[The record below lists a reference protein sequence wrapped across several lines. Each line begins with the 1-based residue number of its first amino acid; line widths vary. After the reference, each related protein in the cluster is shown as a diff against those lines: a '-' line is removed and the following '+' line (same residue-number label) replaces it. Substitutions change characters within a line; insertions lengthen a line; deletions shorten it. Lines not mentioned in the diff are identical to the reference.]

1 METEKYPAQVF
12 WSDEDEGYI
21 AIAPDLPGCS
31 AFGESQ
37 QEALSELAHAIKAWA
52 EAARAAGNDVPRP
65 SKPAMKAKFSGKTLL
80 RMPTD
85 LHARLALRAS
95 EEGVSLN
102 QYAVYLLATALV
114 TNPKRARQQ
123 HQDIYVQLNNYVV
136 NVPVP
141 TVRIVGV
148 GPNLNPLSWA
158 HHRSPEWLSIDD
170 SGPILSTSSSAP
182 GRTNQIA

>member
-1 METEKYPAQVF
+1 MESEKYPAQVF

-37 QEALSELAHAIKAWA
+37 QEALSELAHAIEAWA
-52 EAARAAGNDVPRP
+52 DAARAAGNDVPRP
-65 SKPAMKAKFSGKTLL
+65 SKPAVKAKFSGKTLL

-85 LHARLALRAS
+85 LHARLALRAN

-102 QYAVYLLATALV
+102 QYAVYLLATALA
-114 TNPKRARQQ
+114 TNSKRARQ
-123 HQDIYVQLNNYVV
+123 HHDIYVHLNNYVV
-136 NVPVP
+136 NAPVP
-141 TVRIVGV
+141 AVRILGV
-148 GPNLNPLSWA
+148 GPTLNPLSWP
-158 HHRSPEWLSIDD
+158 HHRSPEWLSTDH
-170 SGPILSTSSSAP
+170 SNPILSTSSSVP